1 MAVTSHD
8 AAQRLTRHVD
18 DTPGPRLLPLLG
30 QEAQLACGLAAGCF
44 TVAWS
49 AALLDFFLRYCNAPR
64 GPITTEL
71 GRSAYAVYV
80 IHPLIVV
87 PLVAAYLAILRGP
100 WETEV
105 DFPPG
110 TSKSSTP
117 MAEGKLVLGF
127 ATVMPL
133 SLVLT
138 WTVASGF
145 RRLPVLRDIF

>member
-1 MAVTSHD
+1 MQRHRHRHRRRGGEHRKRSLAV
-8 AAQRLTRHVD
+8 LI
-18 DTPGPRLLPLLG
+18 
-30 QEAQLACGLAAGCF
+30 LAFGLAAGCF

-105 DFPPG
+105 DFPQRRRSPRRG
-110 TSKSSTP
+110 PRASRVLDTSP
-117 MAEGKLVLGF
+117 
-127 ATVMPL
+127 P
-133 SLVLT
+133 
-138 WTVASGF
+138 
-145 RRLPVLRDIF
+145 